1 MAGSSFRTL
10 TLTLAILLLTSCAG
24 NLNNKKWSTPE
35 VARSPIQ
42 SVLDST
48 PPLDGQ
54 KITIAVYGFQDK
66 TGQRKPNDKFSVL
79 SSAVTQ
85 GSEVWVIDGP

>member
-1 MAGSSFRTL
+1 M
-10 TLTLAILLLTSCAG
+10 
-24 NLNNKKWSTPE
+24 
-35 VARSPIQ
+35 ARSPIQ

-85 GSEVWVIDGP
+85 GSEVWVIDALKKNRWWLMVPSCGACGP